1 LRVVAIP
8 SATTQEQFLS
18 LADGIEQPSD
28 EIALDL
34 RPQQMSQDYSGNLE
48 MLSDLATR
56 INQGTDDQEL
66 LADMSVEPID
76 NFEAELTAFLRGE
89 VNLGITY

>member
-34 RPQQMSQDYSGNLE
+34 RPQQMPQDYSGNLE

-56 INQGTDDQEL
+56 INQGSDDQEL

-89 VNLGITY
+89 VNFRITY